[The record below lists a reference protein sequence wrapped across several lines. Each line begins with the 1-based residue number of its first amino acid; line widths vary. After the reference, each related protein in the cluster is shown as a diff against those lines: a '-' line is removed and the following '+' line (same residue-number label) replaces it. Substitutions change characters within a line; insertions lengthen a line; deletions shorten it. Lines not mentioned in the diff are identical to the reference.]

1 MTLPVRVTAT
11 ALTCLQDIEAFDA
24 VHSGAEHAAVLVE
37 TLLTEAVA
45 AISANPLLYRQC
57 PSTADYGLDVRERI
71 DQKGYR
77 VLYSVQHD
85 AAYILLVLHQRQSID
100 DALYRHLI
108 LRQ

>member
-11 ALTCLQDIEAFDA
+11 ALICLQDIEAFNA
-24 VHSGAEHAAVLVE
+24 ERSGPVQAAVLVD

-45 AISANPLLYRQC
+45 AISANALVYRQC
-57 PSTADYGLDVRERI
+57 PTTTDYGLDVRERI
-71 DQKGYR
+71 DQKGFR
-77 VLYSVQHD
+77 VLYCVQPD
-85 AAYILLVLHQRQSID
+85 AAYILLVLHQRQNIE